1 MNTNLAHE
9 PLNQQGEVVNFPKK
23 ERKAMSKRDD
33 GYSPLPN
40 FICDEG
46 YLAVLSGD
54 AIKCI
59 VLLNRHIKGFHLDQ
73 KSMGETL
80 VMKITGIKDKRT
92 VRKCMAEL
100 AKYQL
105 ISIMKTLGKSSSYT
119 LTLGD
124 RISVE
129 AVASN
134 VTTSNAVTSNVVTS
148 HVTTP
153 VTSNATTPVTSH
165 VTTTSDIKCHSV
177 KEIDLKENIKEKFKE
192 RDTQQNPVDQVLNLW
207 TPDLHS
213 LNSWLQRSGEMP
225 MTQDQVNQVLLE
237 VNAHYEQKF
246 KSGLITET
254 QMYSNFVKW
263 IKRKF
268 SRNTNTHQHKQSQV
282 STSRNVNDAWGDVT
296 QYAPCSTDDI
306 DLGDLV

>member
-9 PLNQQGEVVNFPKK
+9 PPLPQGQVVHFPKN
-23 ERKAMSKRDD
+23 ERKAMSNKEERYTKMPNILIDSRIMAQLNDKAFKCLMFVMRQTIGFDRASHPIAITQFQKYCGIKKRDTVMSCIRDLEELGLIKVERTTGCLNEYLFTPDQYREKGLVPNEGSTLKGD
-33 GYSPLPN
+33 GTGTTKRDGTST
-40 FICDEG
+40 
-46 YLAVLSGD
+46 AKGD
-54 AIKCI
+54 GTSTVERGTIK
-59 VLLNRHIKGFHLDQ
+59 
-73 KSMGETL
+73 ETL
-80 VMKITGIKDKRT
+80 
-92 VRKCMAEL
+92 
-100 AKYQL
+100 
-105 ISIMKTLGKSSSYT
+105 
-119 LTLGD
+119 
-124 RISVE
+124 
-129 AVASN
+129 
-134 VTTSNAVTSNVVTS
+134 
-148 HVTTP
+148 
-153 VTSNATTPVTSH
+153 
-165 VTTTSDIKCHSV
+165 
-177 KEIDLKENIKEKFKE
+177 KETFKENFKE
-192 RDTQQNPVDQVLNLW
+192 RNTQQNPVDQVLNLW

-268 SRNTNTHQHKQSQV
+268 SRSTNTHQHKQNQV